1 MHYIEENLNE
11 SRERIEEKKKLL
23 EEAQKSKSPF
33 LSKPSDRIKNI
44 SKITMQPNK
53 AAVKKDSG
61 KLKFVELHQY
71 PGYEPKELTPLP
83 HDVTPVEILTKVAN
97 AQPSLRKMLRYRP
110 VFEKLFYSAMSQAIL
125 QDYPSLLS
133 QAVYAAFCGSFP
145 DSYRMFDP
153 DFKEDLVVL
162 VYEWVVGTRP
172 APRIWMSWNYKDH
185 EPPGLKQR
193 EKLTK
198 QSKSNKAP
206 SVSLDFL
213 DMLGSN
219 NNAGSQ
225 STLNQTGSVS
235 SVSSVGGQVTG
246 QHGRLNRKYYSN
258 KTTKANSLNPS
269 QTADMAA
276 IQAVEK
282 AQNEPA
288 TARVQTG
295 IRKSSRGLPVPKA
308 GKVAEPNNEVDGLTT
323 IAEYEENEQREL
335 MKDAKESKASFLLPQ
350 RTPSQEFILD
360 APTYKDLIAETFR
373 TVRERAKNYNILTE
387 IDKEEHKKFIRKQRQ
402 EHLEFKKKEALLLS
416 NRSEVKRISDLIM
429 LELKKDH
436 DSIGT
441 GIRNEIDAALAALE

>member
-1 MHYIEENLNE
+1 MNLHFSHLNE
-11 SRERIEEKKKLL
+11 LKW
-23 EEAQKSKSPF
+23 F
-33 LSKPSDRIKNI
+33 VWIKNVI
-44 SKITMQPNK
+44 SWEVLYNLYYLLVVSLYVFQ
-53 AAVKKDSG
+53 VFFFLFS
-61 KLKFVELHQY
+61 
-71 PGYEPKELTPLP
+71 
-83 HDVTPVEILTKVAN
+83 DVHLQSLGIILDYIH
-97 AQPSLRKMLRYRP
+97 LRYL
-110 VFEKLFYSAMSQAIL
+110 FETYKHQIYC
-125 QDYPSLLS
+125 SLS
-133 QAVYAAFCGSFP
+133 
-145 DSYRMFDP
+145 
-153 DFKEDLVVL
+153 
-162 VYEWVVGTRP
+162 
-172 APRIWMSWNYKDH
+172 
-185 EPPGLKQR
+185 
-193 EKLTK
+193 
-198 QSKSNKAP
+198 AP

-350 RTPSQEFILD
+350 RTPSQEVRPVHFIC
-360 APTYKDLIAETFR
+360 LIYFSHRFISAVRNRLRQSKNFVTRLQVRAWFVHSLRPSGMYDSQPSSTITMECMTFSYR
-373 TVRERAKNYNILTE
+373 
-387 IDKEEHKKFIRKQRQ
+387 
-402 EHLEFKKKEALLLS
+402 
-416 NRSEVKRISDLIM
+416 
-429 LELKKDH
+429 
-436 DSIGT
+436 
-441 GIRNEIDAALAALE
+441 